1 MDLFT
6 MSSCLTMREWNEVKL
21 VTNETVRLTNK
32 TSFLFLL
39 LLLFNFIIII
49 IIIILYIYIFFQRI
63 KSFKTELN

>member
-6 MSSCLTMREWNEVKL
+6 MSSCLTMKEWNEVKL

-39 LLLFNFIIII
+39 LLLLFNFFIIIIII
-49 IIIILYIYIFFQRI
+49 IIIILYIYFF
-63 KSFKTELN
+63 

>member
-39 LLLFNFIIII
+39 LSLFNFIIII
-49 IIIILYIYIFFQRI
+49 IILYIDLFF
-63 KSFKTELN
+63 F

>member
-6 MSSCLTMREWNEVKL
+6 MSSCLTMKEWNEVKL
-21 VTNETVRLTNK
+21 VTNETVRLRNK

-49 IIIILYIYIFFQRI
+49 IIIIILYIYIFLTN
-63 KSFKTELN
+63 KVV

>member
-6 MSSCLTMREWNEVKL
+6 MSSCLTMKEWNEVKL

-49 IIIILYIYIFFQRI
+49 IILHIYTFFLTN
-63 KSFKTELN
+63 KVV

>member
-6 MSSCLTMREWNEVKL
+6 MSSCLTMKEWNEVKL

-39 LLLFNFIIII
+39 LLLLFNFIIIIII
-49 IIIILYIYIFFQRI
+49 IIIILYIYFF
-63 KSFKTELN
+63 

>member
-21 VTNETVRLTNK
+21 VTNETVILRNK
-32 TSFLFLL
+32 TSFLFL

-49 IIIILYIYIFFQRI
+49 IIIIIIILYIYIFFN
-63 KSFKTELN
+63 E